1 MAVTTIPHVDEDRRF
16 TAHLGMY
23 ITLAAM
29 AMFFFTLFMI
39 YAAIRTRLGGYLG
52 VETRGIPFIL
62 ATVNTLVLAVSSGA
76 YQYGL
81 RSIRRG
87 HPDLLRRWTTVTM
100 VLGLGFLVSQGTM
113 WAIFIGRN
121 VLPSTEV
128 FGAIFFTLTGLHA
141 LHVVAALIVL
151 GWIWIP
157 ALKGR
162 WTARDHVP
170 VEIGGLFWHFLGLVW
185 LVMYVVIFIV

>member
-1 MAVTTIPHVDEDRRF
+1 MSVTTITNVDPDRRF
-16 TAHLGMY
+16 TARLGMY
-23 ITLAAM
+23 IALAIM

-62 ATVNTLVLAVSSGA
+62 ATVNTLILAVSSGA
-76 YQYGL
+76 YQNGL
-81 RSIRRG
+81 RSIRHG
-87 HPDLLRRWTTVTM
+87 HQIQLMRWTTVTM
-100 VLGLGFLVSQGTM
+100 VLGLLFLVSQGVM
-113 WAIFIGRN
+113 WVNFIGRN
-121 VLPSTEV
+121 VLPSTGA

-151 GWIWIP
+151 GWVWVP
-157 ALKGR
+157 ALRGR
-162 WTARDHVP
+162 WTARDHGP

-185 LVMYVVIFIV
+185 LAMYVVIFFL